1 MAASR
6 TSKSKLDARR
16 FLRIHRSTMVNLEFV
31 QELYTW
37 FGGRVLIR
45 LRDDKKTEL
54 TVARDRVKILKEKLD
69 L

>member
-1 MAASR
+1 M
-6 TSKSKLDARR
+6 
-16 FLRIHRSTMVNLEFV
+16 

-45 LRDDKKTEL
+45 LRDEKRTEL

-69 L
+69 I